1 MMVHD
6 YMIIYARRNLYV
18 NNTARLNFLILI
30 YCCYSD
36 PVKTSPLL
44 WYVTLVDI
52 AETTI
57 LVPYIYAT
65 SLKIWYPWILYRAV
79 VISGFHLRIPDLTM
93 GVFCGP
99 YHYWNKVWNLSVGT
113 FLPIFTRTRKCHE
126 NSPSIGHQVTCS
138 IKERLYRCFSS
149 YSLNHTHGRA
159 FNAA

>member
-30 YCCYSD
+30 YCRYSD

-65 SLKIWYPWILYRAV
+65 SLQLIWR
-79 VISGFHLRIPDLTM
+79 F
-93 GVFCGP
+93 
-99 YHYWNKVWNLSVGT
+99 
-113 FLPIFTRTRKCHE
+113 RTRGFYIELWSSVDSIFGYPILQWVFSVARIIIETRYEIWVLVPSCPSLQGQESVMRIVQVLATRWHALSKNVCIVAFVV
-126 NSPSIGHQVTCS
+126 SP
-138 IKERLYRCFSS
+138 
-149 YSLNHTHGRA
+149 
-159 FNAA
+159 